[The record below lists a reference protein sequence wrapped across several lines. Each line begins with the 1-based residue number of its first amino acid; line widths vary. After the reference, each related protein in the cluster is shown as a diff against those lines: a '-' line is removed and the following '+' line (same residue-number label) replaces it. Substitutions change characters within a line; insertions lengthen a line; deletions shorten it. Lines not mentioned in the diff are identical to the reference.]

1 MCFWY
6 NYYSNI
12 NNYRINKNEE
22 INLFKMKRKYNYK
35 TYSLLKKTGGIIRD
49 KCRPDFGAIFCSVF
63 GIFGKTIAFVF
74 THVIE
79 KPLHLLS
86 RFAAGCFY
94 DKKRDL
100 PYKGSALYTL
110 FSIVFAFAIAALL
123 KISL

>member
-1 MCFWY
+1 M
-6 NYYSNI
+6 
-12 NNYRINKNEE
+12 
-22 INLFKMKRKYNYK
+22 
-35 TYSLLKKTGGIIRD
+35 RD
-49 KCRPDFGAIFCSVF
+49 KCTPDFSAIFYSVF
-63 GIFGKTIAFVF
+63 GIFGKIIAFAF
-74 THVIE
+74 TNVIK